1 MNQHFSDLW
10 ARGLSLSRALP
21 EKRPAEE
28 HETARPRAAATPGKT
43 AAADESPEAR
53 RGRDDVNGEDSVLSP
68 AQHLA
73 GVGALTAGAAREMSY
88 PLGVIASTCANLTHE
103 MKGSPMDRVALVEA
117 IERIERHALHC
128 ARIAE
133 ALGHYARAGQ
143 SDSDGLAVAIT
154 SPEAI
159 VRDALLMVE
168 QQFRE
173 VGRVTIQTEF
183 PEKPLTIIGEHHLI
197 TQALVNLLLNARDAM
212 QPAGGVIRL
221 RFWTP
226 DPAREPALA
235 ARLRSSALPAR
246 RADLVA
252 FAVMDSG
259 AGIHPSMM
267 DCLFEPFSTTTPD
280 GAGLGLPIARD
291 IVARHGGFIWG
302 ENNPGG
308 GATFTVVLPRK
319 Q

>member
-1 MNQHFSDLW
+1 
-10 ARGLSLSRALP
+10 
-21 EKRPAEE
+21 
-28 HETARPRAAATPGKT
+28 
-43 AAADESPEAR
+43 
-53 RGRDDVNGEDSVLSP
+53 
-68 AQHLA
+68 
-73 GVGALTAGAAREMSY
+73 MSY
-88 PLGVIASTCANLTHE
+88 PLGVIASICANLSDE
-103 MKGSPMDRVALVEA
+103 LKGGVADRDELVQA
-117 IERIERHALHC
+117 IGLIERNALHC
-128 ARIAE
+128 ARIVE
-133 ALGHYARAGQ
+133 ALGHYARAART
-143 SDSDGLAVAIT
+143 DSGGLAVAIT

-159 VRDALLMVE
+159 VGDALMMVE

-183 PEKPLTIIGEHHLI
+183 PEKPLTIVGEHHLI

-235 ARLRSSALPAR
+235 TRLRPATLLAR

-252 FAVMDSG
+252 FAVTDSG
-259 AGIHPSMM
+259 TGIHPSMV
-267 DCLFEPFSTTTPD
+267 DDLFEPFSTTKPD

-291 IVARHGGFIWG
+291 IVARHGGLIWG
-302 ENNPGG
+302 ENNPTG